1 MGEFAGLLREE
12 LEWLQRRAVAFARDE
27 EMRAELVQETVHIA
41 LERAPRFLAG
51 PSRNPRARLRCLLVH
66 AMKSARSRL
75 LRQMRWTRPAEEPP
89 DVSHAETPENTVRA
103 KEWQESHVAAVRA
116 LTTPNIRLAY
126 LAVHLPHELEFRD
139 FEEAARFR
147 RGGAAGLARPPE
159 VAWELWRRA
168 VEEFYPRA
176 NDAEWK
182 RKVVETL
189 RCEGPPGEVSEEE
202 VARAIRNLDT
212 QLARAR
218 ARLAQAED
226 EEDSP

>member
-1 MGEFAGLLREE
+1 S
-12 LEWLQRRAVAFARDE
+12 RA
-27 EMRAELVQETVHIA
+27 
-41 LERAPRFLAG
+41 
-51 PSRNPRARLRCLLVH
+51 
-66 AMKSARSRL
+66 SRL

-159 VAWELWRRA
+159 VAGQLWRRA
-168 VEEFYPRA
+168 GEAVCPRVY
-176 NDAEWK
+176 DRGWEL
-182 RKVVETL
+182 KVV
-189 RCEGPPGEVSEEE
+189 GS
-202 VARAIRNLDT
+202 I
-212 QLARAR
+212 
-218 ARLAQAED
+218 
-226 EEDSP
+226 